1 MKRWMWLVTAALATT
16 ATVATTSTVLADE
29 KNEQDE
35 NENETP
41 VSMDKLPKPA
51 RDALTREAGGK
62 PIIDVVQETE
72 HGQTV
77 YEAHV
82 RDGNQVLG
90 IEVDASGKVL
100 KRENET
106 NEKQHE

>member
-1 MKRWMWLVTAALATT
+1 MKRWMCLVAAALATT
-16 ATVATTSTVLADE
+16 ATVATTSTVQADE
-29 KNEQDE
+29 K

-51 RDALTREAGGK
+51 RDTLMREAGGK

-100 KRENET
+100 KRETEH